1 LEVLLVL
8 LIISI
13 ACAVAAPGI
22 DAVLAKA
29 EADAALRELVTDI
42 RYAQQLS
49 IARGRVYRINF
60 NVNLQLYWMSYA
72 QHPAPAIVK
81 QVYFPEALTL
91 IGTNFDH
98 HTLGFNAMGAPLAA
112 GTLEFKDKKGRTIR
126 VTVLPATGRVRVYR

>member
-1 LEVLLVL
+1 MLLVL

-22 DAVLAKA
+22 DAALAKV
-29 EADAALRELVTDI
+29 EADAALRGLVTDI
-42 RYAQQLS
+42 RYAQQMS

-60 NVNLQLYWMSYA
+60 NVSMQLYRISYA
-72 QHPAPAIVK
+72 EHPTPAIVK

-91 IGTNFDH
+91 VGTNFDR

-112 GTLEFKDKKGRTIR
+112 GTIELKDKRGRPIR
-126 VTVLPATGRVRVYR
+126 ITVLPATGRVRVYR